1 MRPDTDNF
9 LFPLRRLSPPPPAN
23 SPPAKP
29 AIGSDTLPEAG
40 YARSCDEKCP
50 TVLCAC
56 PPASLR
62 ISFTPNGA
70 TADAALFLYWNIFLF
85 RYRITE

>member
-1 MRPDTDNF
+1 MHTDTD
-9 LFPLRRLSPPPPAN
+9 
-23 SPPAKP
+23 
-29 AIGSDTLPEAG
+29 I
-40 YARSCDEKCP
+40 
-50 TVLCAC
+50 CAC

>member
-1 MRPDTDNF
+1 MHT
-9 LFPLRRLSPPPPAN
+9 
-23 SPPAKP
+23 
-29 AIGSDTLPEAG
+29 EAG